1 MIKGLA
7 HLCFHIRDLAAAE
20 EFYCGKLGFRH
31 AFEYFNDKGRQIGVA
46 LYISGRNILE
56 LFRSEPSPPAPGQSF
71 RHFCLEV
78 DDIDGTVRDLRAKG
92 IEVTDP
98 GPGTDGSIQA
108 WLKDPDGNQLEL
120 HCYTPQSKQ
129 NAWVK

>member
-1 MIKGLA
+1 MIKALA
-7 HLCFHIRDLAAAE
+7 HVCFHVRDLKRAE

-31 AFEYFNDKGRQIGVA
+31 AFEYFNDKGQPFGVDLHIGGRQF
-46 LYISGRNILE
+46 LE
-56 LFRSEPSPPAPGQSF
+56 LFRSEVTPAAPAQGY
-71 RHFCLEV
+71 RHLCLEV
-78 DDIDGTVRDLRAKG
+78 DDMPATVADLRAKG

-120 HCYTPQSKQ
+120 HCYTPRSKQ